1 MAQIIASTYEIVQEI
16 GSGGGGI
23 VYLGRHLRLGKW
35 VVLKADRRTLAA
47 RPEVL
52 RREVD
57 AMKNLSH
64 TYIPQVY
71 DFVEEDGVVYTVM
84 DYVEGESLDK
94 PLRRGERFAQAQVVE
109 WACQLLEALCY
120 LHSRPPHGILHG
132 DIKPANVMLT
142 PENDIRLIDFNIA
155 LALGEEG
162 AVRVGFSRGYASPE
176 HYGVDYAAGNATQ
189 GVNENVETQCTD
201 DPGKTVLSSRS
212 SPSPLNTG
220 SSGQRGV
227 LLDVRSDIYSLGAT
241 LYHLLTGTRPAQ
253 DAREVVPISGSG
265 ISPGVAAIIQKA
277 MAPNPGQRYQSAAD
291 MLYDFEH
298 LWEQDPRVKR
308 RRRRKAAAAA
318 ALALVFL
325 AGGFTAFTGL
335 KRQERLQNAY
345 VLAEY
350 AQNALAEGDRPEAVS
365 TAMEAL
371 TLEQGWFDPPNTPQA
386 QAALTDGLGV
396 YDLSDGFKVHRLVSL
411 PSELLKVVLSP
422 QGTRT
427 AAVYAYR
434 VAVLDTETGEQLADL
449 ALEPSALADVVFL
462 DEDRLVYAGENGIC
476 AYDAAAGRELWSGS
490 PATNLVASG
499 DGTRVAAVYKDAGEA
514 AVYDVNTGSV
524 VQTVSFQGK
533 NQPVTVN
540 DRLAD
545 PEDSLLALNQDG
557 TMLAV
562 SFSDGTLS
570 VFDMD
575 NPDGTLEILD
585 PSAYTRFGGGFF
597 GDYFAFSAYGEGDS
611 LFAIIN
617 IAEMYQTGAFAA
629 QDPFLTQVDETGIYL
644 GLLDTLVQ
652 VDPETGEQTELAFV
666 NENIS
671 HFCHSGN
678 YTLLSTEG
686 RAYSFFD
693 RGAVQVEET
702 QTDYSCD
709 FLQIAGNYAVVGSRD
724 TPELRILKLESHPE
738 AELFSYD
745 PSYAHN
751 EARVSADGST
761 VMLFRYDG
769 FRLFSMDGELLAE
782 VEIPQADQVYD
793 QQYRREGSESYLE
806 VIYNDGLVRTY
817 SAEDGSLRS
826 ETQGALPD
834 LSLYEEFITD
844 TLRITAPLHETP
856 AAYDRETGELIR
868 ELEKDAYLTYVT
880 QVGDYVI
887 TEYISAQGERYGLL
901 LNEDCETLARLPDL
915 CDIVD
920 GKLVFDYPSGNL
932 RLSRIYSL
940 QELMALGESV

>member
-1 MAQIIASTYEIVQEI
+1 M
-16 GSGGGGI
+16 
-23 VYLGRHLRLGKW
+23 
-35 VVLKADRRTLAA
+35 
-47 RPEVL
+47 
-52 RREVD
+52 
-57 AMKNLSH
+57 
-64 TYIPQVY
+64 
-71 DFVEEDGVVYTVM
+71 
-84 DYVEGESLDK
+84 
-94 PLRRGERFAQAQVVE
+94 
-109 WACQLLEALCY
+109 
-120 LHSRPPHGILHG
+120 
-132 DIKPANVMLT
+132 
-142 PENDIRLIDFNIA
+142 
-155 LALGEEG
+155 
-162 AVRVGFSRGYASPE
+162 
-176 HYGVDYAAGNATQ
+176 
-189 GVNENVETQCTD
+189 
-201 DPGKTVLSSRS
+201 
-212 SPSPLNTG
+212 
-220 SSGQRGV
+220 
-227 LLDVRSDIYSLGAT
+227 
-241 LYHLLTGTRPAQ
+241 
-253 DAREVVPISGSG
+253 
-265 ISPGVAAIIQKA
+265 
-277 MAPNPGQRYQSAAD
+277 
-291 MLYDFEH
+291 
-298 LWEQDPRVKR
+298 
-308 RRRRKAAAAA
+308 
-318 ALALVFL
+318 
-325 AGGFTAFTGL
+325 
-335 KRQERLQNAY
+335 
-345 VLAEY
+345 
-350 AQNALAEGDRPEAVS
+350 
-365 TAMEAL
+365 
-371 TLEQGWFDPPNTPQA
+371 
-386 QAALTDGLGV
+386 
-396 YDLSDGFKVHRLVSL
+396 
-411 PSELLKVVLSP
+411 
-422 QGTRT
+422 
-427 AAVYAYR
+427 
-434 VAVLDTETGEQLADL
+434 
-449 ALEPSALADVVFL
+449 
-462 DEDRLVYAGENGIC
+462 
-476 AYDAAAGRELWSGS
+476 
-490 PATNLVASG
+490 
-499 DGTRVAAVYKDAGEA
+499 
-514 AVYDVNTGSV
+514 
-524 VQTVSFQGK
+524 
-533 NQPVTVN
+533 
-540 DRLAD
+540 
-545 PEDSLLALNQDG
+545 
-557 TMLAV
+557 
-562 SFSDGTLS
+562 
-570 VFDMD
+570 
-575 NPDGTLEILD
+575 
-585 PSAYTRFGGGFF
+585 
-597 GDYFAFSAYGEGDS
+597 
-611 LFAIIN
+611 
-617 IAEMYQTGAFAA
+617 
-629 QDPFLTQVDETGIYL
+629 DETGIYL

-844 TLRITAPLHETP
+844 SLRITAPLHETP